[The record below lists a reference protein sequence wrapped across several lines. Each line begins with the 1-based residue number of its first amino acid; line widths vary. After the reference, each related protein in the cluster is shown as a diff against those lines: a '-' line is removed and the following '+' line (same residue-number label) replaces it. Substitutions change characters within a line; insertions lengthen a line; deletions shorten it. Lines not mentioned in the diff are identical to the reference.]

1 MDIVVQEGG
10 VGWMCILAL
19 VDMGEYIKASLKVRG
34 QDEGRRVERRGG
46 DREGE
51 LDVSDLFIQHLLRM
65 IKVIAQRL
73 VNPNS

>member
-1 MDIVVQEGG
+1 MDTVVQAG

-46 DREGE
+46 DREGV
-51 LDVSDLFIQHLLRM
+51 LDVADLFTQHLLRM
-65 IKVIAQRL
+65 IKVL
-73 VNPNS
+73 

>member
-1 MDIVVQEGG
+1 MDTVVQAG

-46 DREGE
+46 DREGV
-51 LDVSDLFIQHLLRM
+51 LDVADLFTQHLLRM
-65 IKVIAQRL
+65 IKVVVQRL
-73 VNPNS
+73 ASPNS